1 MESRFSLDDAHIK
14 SGFFV
19 DEIYMNFRWSVNE
32 LIMKSRGILGK
43 FLKLK
48 IKSKWTVR
56 WSVDN
61 SMKYRWSQLGV

>member
-48 IKSKWTVR
+48 IKSKWTV
-56 WSVDN
+56 DD
-61 SMKYRWSQLGV
+61 L